1 MTIPPTVKFVG
12 LLLAAVALVAG
23 SVDWYHTVQRN
34 AVLEASIGATQ
45 HSLDSLG
52 KVAAV
57 VDTEWRTDTIR
68 LTKATTVYVQRRDTL
83 LLHLTDTVQVK
94 EFVQASDSVVRAC
107 SMLQLTC
114 EQRHQV
120 DSARAAGW
128 ERIAGAERK
137 AKPSVVLSIGEKLL
151 WGSAGAALCALTHC

>member
-12 LLLAAVALVAG
+12 LLLAALALVAG
-23 SVDWYHTVQRN
+23 GVDWYHTVQRN

-52 KVAAV
+52 KVAAA

-68 LTKATTVYVQRRDTL
+68 LTKATTVYTERRDTL

-114 EQRHQV
+114 AERHTI
-120 DSARAAGW
+120 DSATAAGW
-128 ERIAGAERK
+128 EREYRAERS
-137 AKPSVVLSIGEKLL
+137 ARPSVVLTTGKLIL
-151 WGSAGAALCALTHC
+151 AGLAGAVVGHSLK